1 MATSDESDQLDPLKL
16 ALWRQPVRPTL
27 PTELERAIFE
37 LAAFFDPDSLPVLLL
52 VAHRVKIWYC
62 PSSRLAPGFQRLMD
76 RKPAS
81 FFHDYVRHIQIY
93 ISDTEEITKILS
105 LCDATVS
112 LALYAPDGPALL
124 PPLSTLR
131 VRRLNVW
138 AQALFPD
145 PTARDFSH
153 PFFSQITHLF
163 LLDSDRDGDWG
174 TWSTLA
180 QMPRLTHLSFYS
192 SRIANSVCRGALE
205 HCKALEVLAIWC
217 VNQTKLETNIPRRA
231 ELAYDVRFVMV
242 VVEGV
247 EKFLADWE
255 SGAQGGEDYWVRA
268 EALVQKRRAGETD
281 QHALT
286 LSDFARVK
294 YSPAPFLLEFHV

>member
-1 MATSDESDQLDPLKL
+1 
-16 ALWRQPVRPTL
+16 
-27 PTELERAIFE
+27 
-37 LAAFFDPDSLPVLLL
+37 SLPVLLL
-52 VAHRVKIWYC
+52 VAHRVKIWIEPLLYRVLTIFEQ
-62 PSSRLAPGFQRLMD
+62 SSVAQSALNRVFRYTPQGFQRLMD

-192 SRIANSVCRGALE
+192 SRMANSVCRGTLE

-268 EALVQKRRAGETD
+268 EALVQKRRAGDTD
-281 QHALT
+281 
-286 LSDFARVK
+286 K
-294 YSPAPFLLEFHV
+294 YF